1 MSEASLGV
9 LRMPEELA
17 LADDVAKAQFF
28 AHCRWAA
35 DEIERLQAI
44 NAIQL
49 PKLPKRQ
56 GRKAGYNVC

>member
-1 MSEASLGV
+1 
-9 LRMPEELA
+9 MPEELA